1 MGTKQ
6 TLQMPIPKQI
16 IKPLPGTYG
25 APVRKREH
33 ITIYTEK
40 DVFYI
45 KIHPH
50 MKIQEII
57 YQLEEKTGEKL
68 KIYLNSLQLTE
79 NSSLESA
86 GIDQFAL
93 LRAVGKSSSETDD
106 SQSNSKL
113 NYTNNSSKSIR
124 SCPILENSASSTPES
139 SHSVPCNKAIWD
151 LDLSIYAAPEAGMI
165 TNKIKSKKHKGCLHT
180 IQEVEEHSRVFC

>member
-6 TLQMPIPKQI
+6 SMPMPFPRQI

-25 APVRKREH
+25 APVRKKEH

-45 KIHPH
+45 RIHPQ

-57 YQLEEKTGEKL
+57 FQLEEKTGEKL
-68 KIYLNSLQLTE
+68 KLYMNSLALDDNCT
-79 NSSLESA
+79 LESV

-93 LRAVGKSSSETDD
+93 LRAVGKTSSETDD

-113 NYTNNSSKSIR
+113 NVTNNSSKSIR
-124 SCPILENSASSTPES
+124 SCPILENSAASTPET
-139 SHSVPCNKAIWD
+139 SHSVTVNKVILD
-151 LDLSIYAAPEAGMI
+151 IDLSVYAAPEAGQL
-165 TNKIKSKKHKGCLHT
+165 TNKMKAKKQRGHLHT